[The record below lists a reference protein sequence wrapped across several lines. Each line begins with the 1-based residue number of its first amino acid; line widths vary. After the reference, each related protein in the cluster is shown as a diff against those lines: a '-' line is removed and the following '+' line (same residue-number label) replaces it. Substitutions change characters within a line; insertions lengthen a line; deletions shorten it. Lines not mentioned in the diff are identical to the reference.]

1 MKINKLIIYILLIAL
16 VITIIIIIVNI
27 MGYNVKEEKPTL
39 KIGYLPI
46 THAALPLIVHAQTQ
60 GELEHFNLDM
70 IKFSNWAE
78 MAEAIQ
84 AGKIDGGG
92 SILNSLAIK
101 IASKQV
107 PFNSVLMAVRDGSV
121 LIVKNDINDV
131 SELKGKTIAIPS
143 RFSPHYIM
151 LHKYL
156 TDNGLEPGV
165 DVKTPDMAP
174 PDMVQALAV
183 GQIDGYIVAEP
194 FGVMAE
200 ELGIGKILVL
210 SKDIE
215 IPGSRSNECTISI
228 RKEFIDQYPEAIQ
241 EFVDKLIQAGI
252 WTEENREKAAK
263 LIAPYLGQKPETILH
278 AMNEPEGRTKYIDL
292 YPREEEYEAFQD
304 YMLKIGLMEKGIDIK
319 EFVDERFAEKA
330 YEKYNLE
337 KQEW

>member
-84 AGKIDGGG
+84 
-92 SILNSLAIK
+92 
-101 IASKQV
+101 
-107 PFNSVLMAVRDGSV
+107 
-121 LIVKNDINDV
+121 
-131 SELKGKTIAIPS
+131 
-143 RFSPHYIM
+143 
-151 LHKYL
+151 
-156 TDNGLEPGV
+156 
-165 DVKTPDMAP
+165 
-174 PDMVQALAV
+174 
-183 GQIDGYIVAEP
+183 
-194 FGVMAE
+194 
-200 ELGIGKILVL
+200 
-210 SKDIE
+210 
-215 IPGSRSNECTISI
+215 
-228 RKEFIDQYPEAIQ
+228 

-252 WTEENREKAAK
+252 WAEENREKAAK